1 MAPIADSLVSG
12 SPIKS
17 LGAMYAVASLTV
29 VPLTLYRQAYSFSV
43 GYGMSIATMSMA
55 LLYAFVLPN
64 GNLASIPSILALNA
78 LVYGL
83 RLASFI
89 FFREQTVQSKKKV
102 FKELDKTAALKRIP
116 LALSVS
122 LLYAFMTSPALF
134 ALRGTVPVS
143 GSVREKVQLFG
154 AGVSIIGTIL
164 EAIADQHKY
173 QVKVGKDESDTFAGP
188 TTWSYRLCRHPNYLG
203 EILVWIGL
211 FAAGSVSFG
220 KSIVAWVSSV
230 LGLWGIL
237 GIMFGASSR
246 LDKKQDEKYGSQK
259 AYIEWKEKVPSSLVP
274 FL

>member
-1 MAPIADSLVSG
+1 
-12 SPIKS
+12 
-17 LGAMYAVASLTV
+17 
-29 VPLTLYRQAYSFSV
+29 
-43 GYGMSIATMSMA
+43 MSIATMSMA
-55 LLYAFVLPN
+55 LLCAFVHPN
-64 GNLASIPSILALNA
+64 GNLASIPAILALNT

-89 FFREQTVQSKKKV
+89 FLREQTVESKKKT

-134 ALRGTVPVS
+134 ALRGTVPVP
-143 GSVREKVQLFG
+143 GSVGEKIQQVG
-154 AGVSIIGTIL
+154 AGISIAGTIL
-164 EAIADQHKY
+164 EAVADQHKY
-173 QVKVGKDESDTFAGP
+173 QVKIGKDESDTFAGP

-220 KSIVAWVSSV
+220 KSIVAWVCSV

-246 LDKKQDEKYGSQK
+246 LDKKQEDKYSSQQ

-274 FL
+274 LL

>member
-1 MAPIADSLVSG
+1 
-12 SPIKS
+12 
-17 LGAMYAVASLTV
+17 
-29 VPLTLYRQAYSFSV
+29 
-43 GYGMSIATMSMA
+43 MSIATMSMA
-55 LLYAFVLPN
+55 LLCAFVQQN
-64 GNLASIPSILALNA
+64 GNLASIPAILALNT

-89 FFREQTVQSKKKV
+89 FLREQTVESKKKI

-134 ALRGTVPVS
+134 ALRGTAPVP
-143 GSVREKVQLFG
+143 GSVGEKIQQVG
-154 AGVSIIGTIL
+154 AGISIAGTIL

-173 QVKVGKDESDTFAGP
+173 QVKIGKDESDTFTGP

-220 KSIVAWVSSV
+220 KSIVAWVCSV

-246 LDKKQDEKYGSQK
+246 LDKKQEEKYSSQR

-274 FL
+274 LL